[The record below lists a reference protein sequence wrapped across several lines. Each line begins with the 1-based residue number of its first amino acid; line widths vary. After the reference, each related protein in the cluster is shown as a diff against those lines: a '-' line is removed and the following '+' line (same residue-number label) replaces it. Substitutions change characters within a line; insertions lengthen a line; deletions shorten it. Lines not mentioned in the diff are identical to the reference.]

1 MRYGRLE
8 PPGCRYQRVST
19 CAPASKNFENS
30 SNSNEVP
37 GFKGKLTLCMYFSF
51 TQQTIKTTPLPTRHC
66 EKHWRCTNELDITPV
81 LRILLGVD
89 VFVTDYNTKGFI
101 YICCEMLYRF
111 FVYISQV
118 VFLFHSSHLSITK
131 PHSSL
136 CLLIFLHFFVNF
148 IFQDYSVTYGHCPE
162 ITVYTSCCYFPSA
175 AQLPSLWAENKKSLL
190 SMLVEV
196 SNPLLEAN
204 CQEYV
209 QWKHLS

>member
-1 MRYGRLE
+1 M
-8 PPGCRYQRVST
+8 
-19 CAPASKNFENS
+19 
-30 SNSNEVP
+30 
-37 GFKGKLTLCMYFSF
+37 
-51 TQQTIKTTPLPTRHC
+51 
-66 EKHWRCTNELDITPV
+66 
-81 LRILLGVD
+81 
-89 VFVTDYNTKGFI
+89 FVTDHNTKGFI

-118 VFLFHSSHLSITK
+118 VFLFCSSHLSITK
-131 PHSSL
+131 PHSYL
-136 CLLIFLHFFVNF
+136 CLLIFLHLFVNF

-209 QWKHLS
+209 QWKLLSKHFLHLLPKFLCY